1 MSGLLG
7 GAPVTPEEQ
16 RRNNGH
22 RHGWVLAVL
31 GVLFVYLYCFT
42 HIDRRLGLPAP
53 QDLAERM
60 GIRVDHVFDSDRNVD
75 SEIHVSYNAET
86 YSNDDERMVLFLGV
100 GVAFVLVYYLPVA
113 WKRQALL
120 AVTVVLAV
128 VLYGWAGIALF
139 VAAHM
144 GVYLILHPGL
154 GPRPGYAAL
163 AGFLAGSAMVSKSGG
178 MLAVMYG
185 TLWAAMGAA
194 FYRFAVL
201 PGLGVP
207 RLASVLRV
215 VAVQSAMIVVFA
227 GAILNGLGGGEWSL
241 PLGVM
246 LFFWNWE
253 RLMMYHID
261 HQDGLVPEDIPLDRY
276 LGVFLS
282 PGTIPN
288 WNWGVTIGQ
297 GYAYVENNFLAEDKN
312 HLIRKGLQLYGV
324 ALVYIVFGDWGH
336 EWLVKFLRSQDLYVF
351 HRVKNLSRYFAN
363 GGEVS
368 TPTVLLTTFIDV
380 FRWMVLW
387 GGVVHFKVGTWLVCG
402 YKCDPY
408 FNRPWM
414 ATNLVTLWSRFTF
427 HYREFLVRAFYYPA
441 FFAMPKVA
449 RSVRIVLSTLAA
461 ATFGNFVWGHM
472 SEAFFYKRIRFESLL
487 DILPTWPYFVL
498 IGVGISVSEL
508 WLLRK
513 KRLRRKPWTMDKW
526 LPLDVLAA
534 YGTLQFYGL
543 IHVFFYRHDGGST
556 WNDTRL
562 FLIGFGIHL

>member
-1 MSGLLG
+1 
-7 GAPVTPEEQ
+7 
-16 RRNNGH
+16 
-22 RHGWVLAVL
+22 
-31 GVLFVYLYCFT
+31 
-42 HIDRRLGLPAP
+42 
-53 QDLAERM
+53 
-60 GIRVDHVFDSDRNVD
+60 
-75 SEIHVSYNAET
+75 
-86 YSNDDERMVLFLGV
+86 
-100 GVAFVLVYYLPVA
+100 
-113 WKRQALL
+113 
-120 AVTVVLAV
+120 
-128 VLYGWAGIALF
+128 
-139 VAAHM
+139 
-144 GVYLILHPGL
+144 
-154 GPRPGYAAL
+154 
-163 AGFLAGSAMVSKSGG
+163 
-178 MLAVMYG
+178 
-185 TLWAAMGAA
+185 
-194 FYRFAVL
+194 
-201 PGLGVP
+201 
-207 RLASVLRV
+207 LASVLRV

-513 KRLRRKPWTMDKW
+513 KRLWFQRAGSWLRSQRRRGSVMEGSARRLPEVAAW
-526 LPLDVLAA
+526 LRKSGLVARSVASVAA
-534 YGTLQFYGL
+534 RVSETSMARPRAEPSWAVQ
-543 IHVFFYRHDGGST
+543 
-556 WNDTRL
+556 TRL
-562 FLIGFGIHL
+562 QSEVVMVMALRALRMAGLAVASARTSRVRRRHSAGSCSMRSPSRNV